1 MLSSEE
7 AFESGLTGTRYKTTE
22 MQLLLK
28 YTGLDTC
35 LRVLNWK
42 VTPKIILVL
51 FGVIMNQVSKRTKA
65 LS

>member
-1 MLSSEE
+1 MLSSAE
-7 AFESGLTGTRYKTTE
+7 AFESGLARYKTTE

-28 YTGLDTC
+28 YTGLDTW
-35 LRVLNWK
+35 LRVLNRK

-51 FGVIMNQVSKRTKA
+51 FGVITSQVSKRTKA